1 MIVWEMVGDKCKG
14 KKPQLF
20 LLLSAPN
27 FNVGFFLFVFPI
39 SLSFSV
45 LEGPGSSSS
54 IIIRNLDLLWLL

>member
-14 KKPQLF
+14 KNPQLF

-39 SLSFSV
+39 SLSSSV
-45 LEGPGSSSS
+45 LEGPGSSRFL
-54 IIIRNLDLLWLL
+54 IIIELDLLWLL